1 MMRKFIFLTSYSLK
15 KKIKSKSFIITNIV
29 LLLIIVAIAN
39 FDSIIKFFGGDFAEH
54 FDIYVVDNTGIS
66 FETFKEKYESLNGL
80 VIEDEADTE
89 VIEYTEDLEKLK
101 EKIKETNDIVIVFD
115 YDDNYRA
122 SLISYDYIDL
132 TVYQAIYQSL
142 NETKYDVLLNSSSID
157 KEELAN
163 IEKDILIDRVILD
176 EEKDKE
182 EENIKALLGV
192 AVSIMLLPVFMLI
205 MFLIQI
211 IGGEINEEKTT
222 RSMEI
227 IISNVDAK
235 THLFSHL
242 IADNVFMIFQS
253 ILLAIY
259 GLVGVSVKNMLG
271 GGIGGKIVESSTTR
285 MGEIVSVVT
294 SSAVME
300 KFSYVVPVA
309 IILLLL
315 SFFAYSLLAAVLAS
329 MSTNLE
335 DYQQVQTPVVMIL
348 LAGFYLSL
356 MSSLFEGSTFIKV
369 TSFIPLLSC
378 MINPALLITDTISL
392 LDSIISI
399 IILAVFDV
407 VIYIYG
413 IRIYKVGILNYYSN
427 NLFKRMFKA
436 LKKK

>member
-29 LLLIIVAIAN
+29 LLLLIIAIAN

-54 FDIYVVDNTGIS
+54 FDIYVVDNTGMS
-66 FETFKEKYESLNGL
+66 FETFKEKYEALNGF
-80 VIEDEADTE
+80 VIEDDGDTK
-89 VIEYTEDLEKLK
+89 VIEYTDDVEELK
-101 EKIKETNDIVIVFD
+101 EKIKDTSDIIIIFD
-115 YDDNYRA
+115 YDDSYKA
-122 SLISYDYIDL
+122 SLISYDFIDL
-132 TVYQAIYQSL
+132 TVYQTIYQSL
-142 NETKYDVLLNSSSID
+142 NETKYTVLLNNSSID
-157 KEELAN
+157 KEELEN
-163 IEKDILIDRVILD
+163 IEKDIVIDRVILD
-176 EEKDKE
+176 EDKNKD

-192 AVSIMLLPVFMLI
+192 AMSIMLLPVFMLI

-242 IADNVFMIFQS
+242 IADNAFMILQS
-253 ILLAIY
+253 ILLCVY
-259 GLVGVSVKNMLG
+259 GLIGAAVRNLVGGGLG
-271 GGIGGKIVESSTTR
+271 GKLVENSTSTA
-285 MGEIVSVVT
+285 GEIISVVT
-294 SSAVME
+294 SSTVMD
-300 KFSYVVPVA
+300 KFSYVIPVA
-309 IILLLL
+309 VVLLLL

-335 DYQQVQTPVVMIL
+335 DYQQVQTPILMVL

-356 MSSLFEGSTFIKV
+356 MSSLFEGSTFIKIM
-369 TSFIPLLSC
+369 SYIPLLSC

-407 VIYIYG
+407 VIYFYG

-427 NLFKRMFKA
+427 SLFKRMFKA